1 MDLISR
7 LSSTVTL
14 YLKRTFVQEILVT
27 SIITLILFWHASNA
41 DLFEMLIEFLEEHE
55 EYELDEIVVLLLIS
69 ILGFVFIIFRRTAH
83 LKNEIGR
90 RKKAEQRISKLAY
103 YDSLTGLANREL
115 CSEKLN
121 NIISNAKQK
130 SYRVA
135 ALFID
140 LDNFKGINDSFGHAN
155 GDKLLKQVGERL
167 SNELREKDLV
177 ARISGD
183 EFVII
188 IDKFKGESCLSSLL
202 VRLLKS
208 ASMPFDLEGGKAYI
222 SLSIG
227 VSIYPSNGD
236 SAEDLL
242 KHADAAMY
250 EAKNNGKN
258 TYKFYS
264 KEVRAVAKRRSR
276 ISQNLRGA
284 LSNDEF
290 SIVYQPILDCKLN
303 KIVGA
308 EALIRW
314 ESPELG
320 HVTPDEFIPI
330 AEENGTIF
338 SIDNWMLLNVCKQ
351 NKAWQIAGIKSITV
365 SVNIS
370 ARQLNTDKIVGSVSC
385 ALNFSGL
392 EARYLK
398 LEVTETVMMENLND
412 AVGCLNKLESLGI
425 SIVLDD
431 FGTGYASINYLRKLH
446 LKFLKIDRSF
456 LEKVEINKEDRTT
469 YETIIKL
476 ASNLK
481 IQVTAEGVETKEQLH
496 FLQNSSCELYQGYLF
511 SAPINE
517 EKFRELYI
525 AQSISIPSYLDN

>member
-7 LSSTVTL
+7 FSSTMKL
-14 YLKRTFVQEILVT
+14 YIKRAYVQEILVT
-27 SIITLILFWHASNA
+27 LILTLIIFWHASNA
-41 DLFEMLIEFLEEHE
+41 DLFEMLVDFLEEHE
-55 EYELDEIVVLLLIS
+55 EYELDEIVLLLLIS

-83 LKNEIGR
+83 LKIEISR
-90 RKKAEQRISKLAY
+90 RKKAEQAISKLAY

-135 ALFID
+135 TLFID
-140 LDNFKGINDSFGHAN
+140 LDNFKGINDSFGHAS
-155 GDKLLKQVGERL
+155 GDQLLKQVGERL
-167 SNELREKDLV
+167 SNELRAKDVV

-188 IDKFKGESCLSSLL
+188 IDKFKGERCLSSLL
-202 VRLLKS
+202 DRLLES
-208 ASMPFDLEGGKAYI
+208 ASMPFDIEEGKAYI

-236 SAEDLL
+236 SADELL
-242 KHADAAMY
+242 KHADTAMY
-250 EAKNNGKN
+250 EAKKSGKN
-258 TYKFYS
+258 TYKYYS

-276 ISQNLRGA
+276 ISQNLRSA

-290 SIVYQPILDCKLN
+290 SIVYQPILDCKSN

-314 ESPELG
+314 ESGELG

-330 AEENGTIF
+330 AEENGVIF
-338 SIDNWMLLNVCKQ
+338 DIDNWMLLNVCKQ
-351 NKAWQIAGIKSITV
+351 NKAWQLAGIKAITV

-370 ARQLNTDKIVGSVSC
+370 ARQLNTEKIVDSVSD
-385 ALNFSGL
+385 ALKFSKL

-398 LEVTETVMMENLND
+398 LEVTETVMMENLDD
-412 AVGCLNKLESLGI
+412 AVGCLKKLENLGV

-431 FGTGYASINYLRKLH
+431 FGTGYASINYLRKLQ

-456 LEKVEINKEDRTT
+456 IEKVETNKEDRIT

-481 IQVTAEGVETKEQLH
+481 IQVTAEGVETKEQLL
-496 FLQNSSCELYQGYLF
+496 FLQNGSCELYQGYYF
-511 SAPINE
+511 SPPIKE
-517 EKFRELYI
+517 DKFRELYI
-525 AQSISIPSYLDN
+525 VESIKHS